1 MAGHDET
8 TEEFGWSDRTAM
20 SVLRPFRSRQRTL
33 LVLVPI
39 FLGLLS
45 VPLGFL
51 WLAHVLS
58 LAQGVTA
65 LGASLLLL
73 PGVLF
78 GLALNRGVTV
88 SMGYVNAY
96 ANGDIVEVARLKRL
110 MDGTGPPRS
119 PFERANRALGD
130 AEVLVYVERWVE
142 GRDALAKVDRE
153 ALPVRARPGVLG
165 QRGYATAHAGQADLG
180 VELLEAAVEEAA
192 AQPDYPAEKQW
203 FMRVRLGI
211 ALSLAGRH
219 DDAVAVLAA
228 VLAGVGDYDG
238 DFREWTAAQF
248 FLGRSLRA
256 CGTFDDAM
264 VAFEAAARSGEGP
277 FAPRARAA
285 LDLATGSPLRD
296 DGHVREPIADEVVEP
311 EEAEGRS
318 LKRARRP

>member
-1 MAGHDET
+1 MVGPEET
-8 TEEFGWSDRTAM
+8 SEEFGWFDKSAM
-20 SVLRPFRSRQRTL
+20 SVLRRFRSLRRPL
-33 LVLVPI
+33 LVLLPI

-45 VPLGFL
+45 VPLAFV
-51 WLAHVLS
+51 WLAQALG
-58 LAQGVTA
+58 LAQGVAA
-65 LGASLLLL
+65 LGAALLLL

-88 SMGYVNAY
+88 SMGYSQAY

-119 PFERANRALGD
+119 PFEQANRALGD
-130 AEVLVYVERWVE
+130 AEVLVYVERWAE

-165 QRGYATAHAGQADLG
+165 QRGYATAHAGQPDLG
-180 VELLEAAVEEAA
+180 VELLEAAAQEAD

-211 ALSLAGRH
+211 ALSLAARH
-219 DDAVAVLAA
+219 DDAIAVLSA
-228 VLAGVGDYDG
+228 VLEGVGDYEG
-238 DFREWTAAQF
+238 DLREWTAGQF

-256 CGTFDDAM
+256 RGTFDDAM
-264 VAFEAAARSGEGP
+264 AAFDAAAHDGDGP

-296 DGHVREPIADEVVEP
+296 DGHVREPIEEEGVEP